1 MPSIPLHANAA
12 PMQAQARSAVDSAP
26 ALATHTSPSRW
37 LRGNISLRWAIVLGV
52 VVGLLIPS
60 TVGSLITLERRQVE
74 LTKQLN
80 GDLARQ
86 IDTLAISLRKPLWSF
101 DRETTVPLLG
111 SVFSDVRLVSG
122 TVKGMLST
130 GASETFS
137 SVDYPERRLGQQ
149 IRATRNVV
157 LDDKTV
163 GTVSLEM
170 DTGQMDAEIAH
181 HRRDLVLTVLGQLLF
196 SLILIVSLLHLRL
209 LAPIRRLMR
218 ESERL
223 ADRDLDAPFI
233 WRRKDEL
240 GTLGA
245 SLENTRRALQD
256 VFKELEQKNI
266 ELGQDIEHRKQTE
279 RELQQHR
286 DDLEKIVA
294 HRTGELSVAKNRAEI
309 ANQAKSRFLASMS
322 HELRTPLN
330 AILGYA
336 QILKRDNDLNE
347 RQWTALDTMQR
358 SGEHLLILI
367 NDVLDISKIEAGK
380 FELHPES
387 VRLPAFI
394 QVINDMVRVK
404 AEERKLVFVSEI
416 DPTLPFA
423 VMVDATRLR
432 QVLLNL
438 LGNAVKF
445 SECGQVTLRVLR
457 VAATDHQCVVRFEVR
472 DTGVGLEADQLETI
486 FHAFEQVGDTK
497 QRAGGTGLGLSISR
511 QLVRLMGGDI
521 VVQSQT
527 GLGSMFWFEI
537 ALAIAEDADHARS
550 AESAQMAIIGYEGA
564 RRTVLIVD
572 DVPANRAM
580 LASLLGGLGFDILQ
594 ASNGQES
601 LDTMYR
607 QRPDLVITDVSMPV
621 MDGLEATRCM
631 RADPALADVPV
642 IVVSATFLA
651 QDTVSA
657 VKAGADVFLTKP
669 IDQSRL
675 LNAIATQLKLY
686 WITDNAPTA
695 EPSVTLVAPPLVE
708 LKVLHSLALDGN
720 MARIRKRADH
730 LDSLDPSYRGFT
742 DKLRQLGRTFQV
754 QEIQNFIEKHMGDA
768 NGHG

>member
-1 MPSIPLHANAA
+1 MPPIPLHANAA
-12 PMQAQARSAVDSAP
+12 PMQAQAQSA
-26 ALATHTSPSRW
+26 LTTHTTSSHW

-86 IDTLAISLRKPLWSF
+86 IDTWAISLRKPLWSF

-111 SVFSDVRLVSG
+111 SVFSDIRLVSG
-122 TVKGMLST
+122 NVKGMLST

-394 QVINDMVRVK
+394 QVISDMVRVK

-457 VAATDHQCVVRFEVR
+457 VADTDHQCVVRFEVR

-521 VVQSQT
+521 VVQSQA

-580 LASLLGGLGFDILQ
+580 LASLLGGLGFDVLQ

-657 VKAGADVFLTKP
+657 LKAGADVFLTKP

-675 LNAIATQLKLY
+675 LNAIATQLKLC

-695 EPSVTLVAPPLVE
+695 EPSVSLVAPPLVE

>member
-1 MPSIPLHANAA
+1 MDPNTLQPSSTAAMVHALPTGGVSPLTS
-12 PMQAQARSAVDSAP
+12 RSP
-26 ALATHTSPSRW
+26 PSRGFF
-37 LRGNISLRWAIVLGV
+37 GNISLRWAILLGV

-60 TVGSLITLERRQVE
+60 TVGSLITLERRQAS
-74 LTKQLN
+74 LTRQLN
-80 GDLARQ
+80 EDLARQ

-111 SVFSDVRLVSG
+111 SVFSDKRLVSG

-137 SVDYPERRLGQQ
+137 SVDFPERRLGQQ
-149 IRATRNVV
+149 IRVTRDVV
-157 LDDKTV
+157 LDDKIV

-170 DTGQMDAEIAH
+170 DTGQMDAEIDQ
-181 HRRDLVLTVLGQLLF
+181 HRQDLVLTVLGQLFF

-209 LAPIRRLMR
+209 LVPIRRLMR
-218 ESERL
+218 ESARL
-223 ADRDLDAPFI
+223 ATRDLAAPFV
-233 WRRKDEL
+233 WHRKDEL

-256 VFKELEQKNI
+256 VFAELEQKNI

-286 DDLEKIVA
+286 DDLEKIVE
-294 HRTGELSVAKNRAEI
+294 HRTSELSVAKNRAEI

-336 QILKRDNDLNE
+336 QILKRDKDINE
-347 RQWTALDTMQR
+347 RQWSSLDTMQR
-358 SGEHLLILI
+358 SGEHLLMLI

-380 FELHPES
+380 FELNPES
-387 VRLPAFI
+387 VSLPSFV
-394 QVINDMVRVK
+394 QVISDMVRVK
-404 AEERKLVFVSEI
+404 AEERHLAFASEI
-416 DPTLPFA
+416 DPKLPEA
-423 VMVDATRLR
+423 VMADATRLR

-445 SECGQVTLRVLR
+445 SENGQVTLRVLR
-457 VAATDHQCVVRFEVR
+457 VADTDHQCVVRFEVR
-472 DTGVGLEADQLETI
+472 DTGVGIQADQLDTI
-486 FHAFEQVGDTK
+486 FQAFEQVGDVR

-521 VVQSQT
+521 AVQRQP
-527 GLGSMFWFEI
+527 GLGSVFWFEI
-537 ALAIAEDADHARS
+537 ALAVAEVAAPAGIADAS
-550 AESAQMAIIGYEGA
+550 QNAIIGYNGK
-564 RRTVLIVD
+564 RRTVLVTD
-572 DVPANRAM
+572 DVPANRVM
-580 LASLLGGLGFDILQ
+580 LTALLNGLGFETLQ

-601 LDTMYR
+601 LDVMYQ

-631 RADPALADVPV
+631 RADPALANVPV

-651 QDTVSA
+651 RDTVSA
-657 VKAGADVFLTKP
+657 LEAGADVFLAKP
-669 IDQSRL
+669 IDQNRL
-675 LNAIATQLKLY
+675 LNAIATQLKLH
-686 WITDNAPTA
+686 WTTGAAATPVSSA
-695 EPSVTLVAPPLVE
+695 TLAAPPLDE
-708 LKVLHSLALDGN
+708 LKVLHDLALDGN
-720 MARIRKRADH
+720 MARIRKRADY
-730 LDSLDPSYRGFT
+730 LDDLDPSFRGFT

-754 QEIQNFIEKHMGDA
+754 QEIQNFIEKHMSDV
-768 NGHG
+768 NGNG